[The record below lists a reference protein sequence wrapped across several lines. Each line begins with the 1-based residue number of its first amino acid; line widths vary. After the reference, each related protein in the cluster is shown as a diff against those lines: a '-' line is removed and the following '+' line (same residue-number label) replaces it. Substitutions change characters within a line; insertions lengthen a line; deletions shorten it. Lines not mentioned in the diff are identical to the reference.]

1 MLYTYT
7 YSLENNISTLFIC
20 FQSPIRSWSWKRR
33 PAPRC
38 RSTFSAWRDPSRIWR
53 STRRSTSTT
62 SPIRQVLEWNF
73 VLEYLLTIQIANR
86 KTKANTT
93 YCHYQTAPNA
103 IDCWLR
109 KQSTVGASINIFAH
123 ILDSHPIYT
132 IFIHIDWSCFCC
144 PSKHT
149 RGRAP
154 AKRTILKA
162 AFARFTQ
169 QRALCL
175 DAHIYHKTNHQN
187 KHFTINHISCSRDT
201 ILAAYY
207 NFSDAFFSVKFLLLD
222 ANIYFSLYWKHD
234 MKTCSRK

>member
-1 MLYTYT
+1 MCVYKF
-7 YSLENNISTLFIC
+7 SLENNISNLFIC

-62 SPIRQVLEWNF
+62 SPIRQVSEWNF
-73 VLEYLLTIQIANR
+73 VFEYLLTIQIANR

-103 IDCWLR
+103 IACWLR
-109 KQSTVGASINIFAH
+109 KQSTVGASINIFAY
-123 ILDSHPIYT
+123 ILDLHPIYT

-154 AKRTILKA
+154 AKRTILNA
-162 AFARFTQ
+162 DFVRFTQ

-175 DAHIYHKTNHQN
+175 DAHIYHKTNHQKN
-187 KHFTINHISCSRDT
+187 ILPLTIFHARATLFWLLIT
-201 ILAAYY
+201 ILVTL
-207 NFSDAFFSVKFLLLD
+207 FSGQIFASGRKHLFFFILETRHENV
-222 ANIYFSLYWKHD
+222 
-234 MKTCSRK
+234 